1 MTRPVPSASSARP
14 GQTGSALSPV
24 QASHPARNLAASSDA
39 FHSSGQSPGANAT
52 SSPPLP
58 QQTLRTLHLLGPGR
72 VGRALLQ
79 QLVDL
84 PVRVVAISD
93 AGATVFDRQGLP
105 LDAIAAHKA
114 AGGSLASWPRAE
126 AIPTELAVRMVGAD
140 VVVDATPTDQATAPA
155 ALQRAR
161 AALQNGAF
169 LAVCGKNALAE
180 AASEWLLTVPRGR
193 VGVHAALGGAG
204 QALVRELP
212 ELREHCRS
220 LALVG
225 NVSTTVLIE
234 AIERGLSLAE
244 GIAEAQQR
252 GLLEADPTQDLDGSD
267 AATKLRA
274 VWGAVFGDS
283 WTAPPAFAR
292 IARADVR
299 GLDPELLRERAA
311 RGATTRLVARGSRSG
326 NDLRVAYEE
335 VPRGS
340 PLAAPPDRVV
350 YGYELPGGL
359 RVHTGLAV
367 GHERTAAAL
376 LADVAAFLATPVVEV
391 RR

>member
-1 MTRPVPSASSARP
+1 MTRPVPSTSSARS
-14 GQTGSALSPV
+14 GHAGASPSPFP
-24 QASHPARNLAASSDA
+24 ASHPAGTTGASSDA
-39 FHSSGQSPGANAT
+39 FHSSGQSPGEAVPAAE
-52 SSPPLP
+52 SPQPA
-58 QQTLRTLHLLGPGR
+58 LRTLHLLGPGR
-72 VGRALLQ
+72 VGRAFLQ
-79 QLVDL
+79 QLAEL

-93 AGATVFDRQGLP
+93 ANATVFDRQGLP
-105 LDAIAAHKA
+105 IDAIAAHKA

-126 AIPTELAVRMVGAD
+126 AIPTELAVRIVAAD

-180 AASEWLLTVPRGR
+180 AASEWLLLVHRGR

-204 QALVRELP
+204 QSLVRELA

-234 AIERGLSLAE
+234 AIERGATLAE
-244 GIAEAQQR
+244 GIAEAQRR

-283 WTAPPAFAR
+283 WTASPAFAR
-292 IARADVR
+292 IVRADVR
-299 GLDPELLRERAA
+299 GLDPALLRERAA

-326 NDLRVAYEE
+326 SDLRVAYEE

-359 RVHTGLAV
+359 RVHTGLAI
-367 GHERTAAAL
+367 GHERTAGAL
-376 LADVAAFLATPVVEV
+376 LADVTAFLATPAVEV

>member
-1 MTRPVPSASSARP
+1 MTRPVPSVPSARP
-14 GQTGSALSPV
+14 GQAGPALSPV
-24 QASHPARNLAASSDA
+24 PASHPARNTAASSDA
-39 FHSSGQSPGANAT
+39 FHSSGQSPGANAA
-52 SSPPLP
+52 SSPA
-58 QQTLRTLHLLGPGR
+58 LRTLHLLGPGR
-72 VGRALLQ
+72 VGRAFLQ
-79 QLVDL
+79 QLAGL

-93 AGATVFDRQGLP
+93 ARATVFDRQGLP

-126 AIPTELAVRMVGAD
+126 SIPTELAVRIVGAD

-180 AASEWLLTVPRGR
+180 AASEWLLSVHRGR
-193 VGVHAALGGAG
+193 VGVHAALGGSG

-283 WTAPPAFAR
+283 WTAPPTFER

-299 GLDPELLRERAA
+299 GLAPELLRERAA
-311 RGATTRLVARGSRSG
+311 RGATTRLVARGSRNG
-326 NDLRVAYEE
+326 GDLRVAYEE

-359 RVHTGLAV
+359 RVHTGLAI
-367 GHERTAAAL
+367 GHERTAGAL
-376 LADVAAFLATPVVEV
+376 LADVAAFLAAPAVEV